1 MRLPKSYSIMLNLS
15 QLLRVPNVDNTLRFA
30 LSPDGERL
38 VFSWNRSGKWELWE
52 MSLRGRSCSSREAIS
67 TTNGDC
73 LVGEST
79 LLAMTEIQG
88 AKLAPVFSADGTRL
102 AFALDVD
109 GSESYQIAVHDFES
123 GGTTNLTPQIAYA
136 HQPNISWSPD
146 GKMLAVL
153 SDKHGQFA
161 LHLLPTDGSDGRMIK
176 NVFHPCWD
184 AKWSP
189 DGQWIALEAEAA
201 ASDRSIYL
209 VPVNRPRKATKVAT
223 TQIKLNAEH
232 PAWSHDSK
240 FLAFSGE
247 HGEWHDIGL
256 FNVETGEI
264 SWVNES
270 VGDDTQPAWSRS
282 GQTIGWI
289 HSEGAQTSFQ
299 FRKKDGSIGEK
310 KVGAGVHHFPQF
322 KDEDV
327 ILLYEDPSHPC
338 DLWMIGL
345 EDDSIQQLT
354 NSLPDELRHV
364 EFVHPEEVWYVG
376 ADGKKVPALL
386 YHGKGNAAV
395 IDIHG
400 GPNWHVQFLWQPFIA
415 HMVSRGW
422 TVLAPN
428 YRGSTGYGKAWQNA
442 SRYDMGGVDTDD
454 CAAGVKYLIENGLAP
469 SGNDKSAVTGR
480 SHGGFLTMSCLTRY
494 PDLWAAGSAV
504 VPFLNWIKSHKD
516 SREDLQHWNIENMGD
531 PEDNRELWISHSP
544 YFFLDKVNAPVQM
557 ISGGHDPRCPA
568 SDAIEARDK
577 LVELGKEVEFL
588 LYESEGHS
596 FLNLKNVIDA
606 EERCV
611 TFLARAIEKGQRM
624 SDDFAV
630 KESPHLL

>member
-1 MRLPKSYSIMLNLS
+1 MLNLS
-15 QLLRVPNVDNTLRFA
+15 QLLRVPHVDNTLPFA

-38 VFSWNRSGKWELWE
+38 VFSWNKSGKWELEIGNWE
-52 MSLRGRSCSSREAIS
+52 
-67 TTNGDC
+67 NGNWVIDK
-73 LVGEST
+73 LKIG
-79 LLAMTEIQG
+79 LQG
-88 AKLAPVFSADGTRL
+88 AKFAPVFSADGNRL

-123 GGTTNLTPQIAYA
+123 GVTTNLTPQIAYA

-146 GKMLAVL
+146 GKTLAVL

-161 LHLLPTDGSDGRMIK
+161 LHLLPTDGSEGRMIK
-176 NVFHPCWD
+176 NVFRPCWD

-201 ASDRSIYL
+201 ASDRSLYL
-209 VPVNRPRKATKVAT
+209 VPVHRPRKGKKVDT
-223 TQIKLNAEH
+223 IQIPLNAEH
-232 PAWSHDSK
+232 PAWSPDSK

-247 HGEWHDIGL
+247 RGEWHDIGL
-256 FNVETGEI
+256 FNVETQEI
-264 SWVNES
+264 TWVNES
-270 VGDDTQPAWSRS
+270 AGDDTQPAWSRS
-282 GQTIGWI
+282 GEVIGWI

-299 FRKKDGSIGEK
+299 FRKKDGSLGEK
-310 KVGAGVHHFPQF
+310 KVGAGVHSFPQF
-322 KDEDV
+322 KAEDV

-338 DLWMIGL
+338 DLWLMGL
-345 EDDSIQQLT
+345 EDGSIQRLT
-354 NSLPDELRHV
+354 NSLPDELSKA
-364 EFVHPEEVWYVG
+364 EFIPPEEVWYAGMDG
-376 ADGKKVPALL
+376 AKVPALL
-386 YHGKGNAAV
+386 YRGAGKAAV

-400 GPNWHVQFLWQPFIA
+400 GPNWHIQFSWQPFIA

-454 CAAGVKYLIENGLAP
+454 CAAGAKYLMENGL
-469 SGNDKSAVTGR
+469 GEKIAVTGR

-504 VPFLNWIKSHKD
+504 VPFLNWLKSHQD

-531 PEDNRELWISHSP
+531 PEERRELWISHSP

-557 ISGGHDPRCPA
+557 ISGGNDPRCPA

-588 LYESEGHS
+588 LYEDEGHS
-596 FLNLKNVIDA
+596 FLKLENIIDA
-606 EERCV
+606 EEKCAA
-611 TFLARAIEKGQRM
+611 FLARALEKA
-624 SDDFAV
+624 STD
-630 KESPHLL
+630 

>member
-1 MRLPKSYSIMLNLS
+1 MPTLS

-38 VFSWNRSGKWELWE
+38 VFSWNKSGKWKLVIGNWV
-52 MSLRGRSCSSREAIS
+52 
-67 TTNGDC
+67 NGDWEI
-73 LVGEST
+73 GELET
-79 LLAMTEIQG
+79 GLEG
-88 AKLAPVFSADGTRL
+88 AKFAPVFSADGTRL

-109 GSESYQIAVHDFES
+109 GSESYQIAVYDFETNV
-123 GGTTNLTPQIAYA
+123 TTNLTPRIAYA

-209 VPVNRPRKATKVAT
+209 VPVNRPRKGKKVNT
-223 TQIKLNAEH
+223 IEIKLNAEH
-232 PAWSHDSK
+232 PAWSPDSK

-256 FNVETGEI
+256 FNTETGEI
-264 SWVNES
+264 TWVNES

-282 GQTIGWI
+282 GEIIGWI

-299 FRKKDGSIGEK
+299 FRKKESPVKEK
-310 KVGAGVHHFPQF
+310 KVGAGVHSFPQF
-322 KDEDV
+322 KAENV
-327 ILLYEDPSHPC
+327 ILLYEDSSHPC

-354 NSLPDELRHV
+354 NSLPEELRDV
-364 EFVHPEEVWYVG
+364 KFVQPEEVWYTGMDG
-376 ADGKKVPALL
+376 AKIPALL
-386 YHGKGNAAV
+386 YRGTGKAV
-395 IDIHG
+395 VDIHG
-400 GPNWHVQFLWQPFIA
+400 GPNWHIQFSWQPTIS

-454 CAAGVKYLIENGLAP
+454 CAAGAKYLIENGLAS
-469 SGNDKSAVTGR
+469 SGSGKIAVTGR

-504 VPFLNWIKSHKD
+504 VPFLNWLKSHKD

-544 YFFLDKVNAPVQM
+544 YFFLDKVNTPVQM
-557 ISGGHDPRCPA
+557 ISGGNDPRCPA
-568 SDAIEARDK
+568 SDVVEARDK

-588 LYESEGHS
+588 LYEDEGHS
-596 FLNLKNVIDA
+596 FLKIENTIDA
-606 EERCV
+606 EEKCV
-611 TFLARAIEKGQRM
+611 AFLERSLEK
-624 SDDFAV
+624 
-630 KESPHLL
+630 K